1 MVLPVPSPALRCK
14 RPHPLRYSSTPSCEA
29 YYDRHDVYHW
39 IYPRAT
45 ASAFTEHAI
54 ARPAGRCCRPA
65 NDSGGDHT
73 PPQARAAEIVVFAAA
88 SLKEALDEAVK
99 LYDSRGGDAGTI
111 SYAASSALAKQIESG
126 APADLFISADLDW
139 MDYLQK
145 RDLIQPTTRK
155 NLLGNRLVIAA
166 PADASGTLDIKPGF
180 DLAAALRGGHLSM
193 ADPDSVP
200 AGKYGKAALQ
210 KLGVWSSVEGAVVR
224 AENVRAALLFVSR
237 HEAPLGIVYATDAA
251 ADPGV
256 KVVGVFPEDTHPP
269 IIYPIAVTAESKNPR
284 AAHLLEF
291 LGSPAAQAIFEK
303 RGFTVLP

>member
-1 MVLPVPSPALRCK
+1 MIGTMYTIGYIHMRQIPPSLNTLLRALRVAAAVLLTVLGLILN
-14 RPHPLRYSSTPSCEA
+14 PA
-29 YYDRHDVYHW
+29 Q
-39 IYPRAT
+39 
-45 ASAFTEHAI
+45 AS
-54 ARPAGRCCRPA
+54 
-65 NDSGGDHT
+65 
-73 PPQARAAEIVVFAAA
+73 AAEIVVFAAA

-99 LYDSRGGDAGTI
+99 LYDSRSGDTAKI

-145 RDLIQPTTRK
+145 HDLIQPATRK

-166 PADASGTLDIKPGF
+166 PANASLRLDIKPGF
-180 DLAAALRGGHLSM
+180 DLAGALKGGHLSM

-210 KLGVWSSVEGAVVR
+210 KLRVWDSVEGAVVR
-224 AENVRAALLFVSR
+224 AENVRGALLFVSR
-237 HEAPLGIVYATDAA
+237 QEAPLGIVYATDAA

-256 KVVGVFPEDTHPP
+256 KVVAVFPEDTHPP
-269 IIYPIAVTAESKNPR
+269 IIYPIAVTAESKNPSAGR
-284 AAHLLEF
+284 LREF
-291 LGSPAAQAIFEK
+291 LGSTAAKAIFEK